1 MSLQPPRG
9 SLMAAAGALDRHVAL
24 IGFMGAGKSTLGR
37 EVAARLQ
44 RPFLDV
50 DERIERREGPI
61 PELFERGVFREVEER
76 FALEALATPPRVIA
90 LGGGAVPAPAHP
102 GAPPARAAAVGA
114 GGGVAPALQRRGHSD
129 RPLPH
134 DDAPVWGPEFR
145 R

>member
-76 FALEALATPPRVIA
+76 VALEALATPPGVIA
-90 LGGGAVPAPAHP
+90 LGGGAVEAPAIREALRA
-102 GAPPARAAAVGA
+102 GAATVVV
-114 GGGVAPALQRRGHSD
+114 GGGVGRARQRAGDSGRRLARHEAP
-129 RPLPH
+129 
-134 DDAPVWGPEFR
+134 FR
-145 R
+145 

>member
-76 FALEALATPPRVIA
+76 VALEALATPPGVIA
-90 LGGGAVPAPAHP
+90 LGGGAGEAPAIP
-102 GAPPARAAAVGA
+102 EALPTRAATGRA
-114 GGGVAPALQRRGHSD
+114 GVDADTPWQRAGDSD
-129 RPLPH
+129 RTLP
-134 DDAPVWGPEFR
+134 
-145 R
+145 